1 MTRDDHLDCLDRAA
15 EAVDILSSKG
25 IGADRYIIIQG
36 DEPLFNTNSLNT
48 DLSPPIV
55 NFYTETNDNSELYD
69 PNCVKVVI
77 TKNKKALYFSR
88 YTIPYHETKTQ
99 KGENK
104 LICYKQLG
112 IYSFS
117 QDGLKKYAS
126 LAPSYLENIEGIG
139 LNRLLEHD
147 INIDM
152 RHTKYDSI
160 SVDTEEDRLR
170 VINLIS

>member
-1 MTRDDHLDCLDRAA
+1 MNYIGLIPARYNSSRLPGKPLCDLVGKTMIHRVYNAAQKWANWDKVYVITDHELIFKECARNNIPAIMTRDDHLDCLDRAA

-77 TKNKKALYFSR
+77 TKNKKALY
-88 YTIPYHETKTQ
+88 YV
-99 KGENK
+99 
-104 LICYKQLG
+104 L
-112 IYSFS
+112 
-117 QDGLKKYAS
+117 
-126 LAPSYLENIEGIG
+126 
-139 LNRLLEHD
+139 
-147 INIDM
+147 
-152 RHTKYDSI
+152 
-160 SVDTEEDRLR
+160 
-170 VINLIS
+170 